1 MRKDILVGI
10 LVALLSLAFLV
21 NFVGNDVVAVAKI
34 KQKLEDKKTDA
45 FFKQMRL
52 DEIERIRKSGRTR

>member
-1 MRKDILVGI
+1 MRKDIVVGI
-10 LVALLSLAFLV
+10 LVALFSLAFLV

-34 KQKLEDKKTDA
+34 KQAKEDKKTDA